1 MNSNQPTEPD
11 DKDKP
16 ASGGIGTESDAKGG
30 NAAARDAAERDW
42 QDSAKDAGE

>member
-1 MNSNQPTEPD
+1 MNSNQNTEQGN
-11 DKDKP
+11 KDKP
-16 ASGGIGTESDAKGG
+16 TSGGIGTESDAKGG